1 LSIGYP
7 SAEDEIEI
15 MERRNQRKT
24 DDVTINKV
32 AGPEEVFQ
40 MQEDV
45 EEIHVDQAVERYI
58 VEIVRS
64 SRTHQDVEIGA
75 SPRGSLAI
83 IKLSKA
89 KAYLGGRRYVIPDDV
104 KAVAVSALSHRLIL
118 KPEQWLRG
126 GKTAAI
132 IEEIL
137 RKVPVPKVD

>member
-75 SPRGSLAI
+75 SPRGSLAM